1 MAMVG
6 DISRLLATGLLILLA
21 SPIVIGQDEESTDP
35 APKEH
40 EQDNAASDQPE
51 NADAE
56 PEQTA
61 SEQEQVE
68 SENSDGNENVPYKRL
83 PLQGRMAPNQNVDLP
98 QDI

>member
-1 MAMVG
+1 MVG
-6 DISRLLATGLLILLA
+6 DVSRLLITGLLILLA
-21 SPIVIGQDEESTDP
+21 SPIVIAQDEESTDP
-35 APKEH
+35 APKEQ
-40 EQDNAASDQPE
+40 EQDNADSDQPE

-68 SENSDGNENVPYKRL
+68 NEDSDEGENVPYKRL
-83 PLQGRMAPNQNVDLP
+83 PLQGRMGPNQNVDLP